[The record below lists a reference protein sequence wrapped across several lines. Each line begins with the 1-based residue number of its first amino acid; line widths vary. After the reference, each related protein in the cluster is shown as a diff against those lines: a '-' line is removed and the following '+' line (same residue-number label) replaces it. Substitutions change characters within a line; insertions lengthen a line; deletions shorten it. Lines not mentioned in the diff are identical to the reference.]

1 MRLLVTR
8 PEPEAE
14 ETAARLRSLG
24 HEVLVQPLLDIA
36 FVEPP
41 ADAPKP
47 TAIVVTSRNGVRALG
62 QWPAAADW
70 LDRPVFTTGAATAEA
85 ARAAGFADVRS
96 GGGDVAALTKRILAE
111 LPVNRGQILYV
122 AARDRAGRLAEDLGA
137 RGYHVRTVEA
147 YRAMRVA
154 HLDAATDAAL
164 RAGIIDGALFFS
176 RRTAE
181 TFADLVNAA
190 GLAAPA
196 KRIVFYAL
204 SEAVAEPLRSF
215 SGADIRL
222 APKPDADS
230 LFVLIGSDG

>member
-24 HEVLVQPLLDIA
+24 HQVLVQPLLDIA
-36 FVEPP
+36 FAEPP

-47 TAIVVTSRNGVRALG
+47 AAIVVTSRNGVRALG

-85 ARAAGFADVRS
+85 ARAAGFSDVRP
-96 GGGDVAALTKRILAE
+96 GGGDVAALTERILAD
-111 LPVNRGQILYV
+111 LLADRGQILYV
-122 AARDRAGRLAEDLGA
+122 AGRDRAGRLAEDLGA
-137 RGYHVRTVEA
+137 RGYDVRTVEA
-147 YRAMRVA
+147 YRAMRA
-154 HLDAATDAAL
+154 THLDVATDDAL

-181 TFADLVNAA
+181 AFADLVNTA

-196 KRIVFYAL
+196 TRIVFYAL
-204 SEAVAEPLRSF
+204 SEAVAEPLRGF
-215 SGADIRL
+215 AGADIRL
-222 APKPDADS
+222 AAKPDADS
-230 LFVLIGSDG
+230 LLALIGSDG